1 MEMSQSSITQDFT
14 GCQTLLPRNSINSVS
29 EFWIKESNNMES
41 ISIEDGEYSNHENT
55 LNFLNAVKS
64 DNIDWIRDFI
74 SFSSSSSLRALI
86 ETNNKNNGDTPLHVA
101 VMLGNLEVVK
111 LILDNMNIKIIRDLL
126 QKPNKRRNT
135 VLHEAVKNRN
145 LDIVKLLLEK
155 DSSLVNF
162 NNEDG
167 ESPLFLAIDREFYE
181 IAFHILSKIIN
192 NVKGI
197 LSQEKGSWSG
207 RNGLNVMHAAVIRN
221 KGLTAIEKRNKIKGD
236 SMIEKVLEVYGN
248 DILEGQD
255 EHGWTPLHYA
265 AHLNEFG
272 LVNKFLSKHSLIC
285 CIQDNEGMSPL
296 HIAAK
301 NVSVEALESLKEGSG
316 SYRYKMFEL
325 LDKNNQTALHVAVES
340 KNTFSIKRR
349 FLVKK
354 MLSFEECNYIIN
366 WKDKDENTCF
376 HLAAKSSIMVSA
388 FINYDNSR
396 IVLDITA
403 VNNESMGIIDVYFRH
418 VHFHLF
424 TWLMMAVD
432 TNYFCGK
439 RSLES
444 VRDLNGDDDNKLVL
458 SSDIPKE
465 KEMLVSFQPKQQRN
479 NRDIMNVNLIVATII
494 VSITFAAGIHIP
506 GGYNNDGNPILQE
519 NSSFRRFM
527 TFNSLAFGFSSASVF
542 LTFVSVLYN
551 TTLKKR
557 FPKSTSLYL
566 FVVVLCLNIA
576 SIASSIWAYLMST
589 KVTLL
594 HTFAYFAF
602 IFPVMYTFYVL
613 IMDRVIYNRLRR

>member
-1 MEMSQSSITQDFT
+1 
-14 GCQTLLPRNSINSVS
+14 
-29 EFWIKESNNMES
+29 MES

-64 DNIDWIRDFI
+64 DNIDWIRDLI
-74 SFSSSSSLRALI
+74 SFSSSSSLQALI
-86 ETNNKNNGDTPLHVA
+86 ETNNRNNGDTPLHVA

-221 KGLTAIEKRNKIKGD
+221 K
-236 SMIEKVLEVYGN
+236 
-248 DILEGQD
+248 EGQD

-325 LDKNNQTALHVAVES
+325 LDNNNQTALHVAVES

-366 WKDKDENTCF
+366 WKDKDGNTCF
-376 HLAAKSSIMVSA
+376 HLAAKSSIM
-388 FINYDNSR
+388 
-396 IVLDITA
+396 
-403 VNNESMGIIDVYFRH
+403 
-418 VHFHLF
+418 LF

-551 TTLKKR
+551 TTLRKR

-589 KVTLL
+589 KFLNLVSEPSFTDG
-594 HTFAYFAF
+594 
-602 IFPVMYTFYVL
+602 VVL
-613 IMDRVIYNRLRR
+613 ASCLIKPLVASLVAEVAQTISIMVEIVEAIHDNMEEEELKPD

>member
-1 MEMSQSSITQDFT
+1 MNQGIILPIIFFFFLHYQDFT
-14 GCQTLLPRNSINSVS
+14 SHQTLLPKNSINSEVR

-418 VHFHLF
+418 VHFHL
-424 TWLMMAVD
+424 
-432 TNYFCGK
+432 
-439 RSLES
+439 
-444 VRDLNGDDDNKLVL
+444 
-458 SSDIPKE
+458 I
-465 KEMLVSFQPKQQRN
+465 Q
-479 NRDIMNVNLIVATII
+479 TI
-494 VSITFAAGIHIP
+494 
-506 GGYNNDGNPILQE
+506 
-519 NSSFRRFM
+519 
-527 TFNSLAFGFSSASVF
+527 
-542 LTFVSVLYN
+542 
-551 TTLKKR
+551 
-557 FPKSTSLYL
+557 
-566 FVVVLCLNIA
+566 FVVKGVWKVYVI
-576 SIASSIWAYLMST
+576 LM
-589 KVTLL
+589 
-594 HTFAYFAF
+594 
-602 IFPVMYTFYVL
+602 VMMIT
-613 IMDRVIYNRLRR
+613 N